1 MPVGALISA
10 REEKTPHRV
19 ETRSHSE
26 KRFGA
31 PAFGGGFFLPEQ
43 RGEHL
48 KAIKLAL
55 QLKTSIVT
63 LPHFQAELLVAQ
75 QGPLLI

>member
-10 REEKTPHRV
+10 REEKRLTGWKQGH
-19 ETRSHSE
+19 TLRSV
-26 KRFGA
+26 FGV

-43 RGEHL
+43 RGEHS
-48 KAIKLAL
+48 KAIMLAL
-55 QLKTSIVT
+55 QSKTSVVT